1 MASPGTES
9 AMRSTT
15 KASTAPATQIPAP
28 KRPRKDNAEATRL
41 AILDAALEEF
51 SRQGF
56 GGARLETIAS
66 QAACA
71 KRMIY
76 YYFEHKEGLYLAVL
90 ERAYR
95 DIRSSELA
103 LDLHA
108 LHPIE
113 AIKQLAHATFDYH
126 ESHPAF
132 TRLVALENIQEGKF
146 ITKMAMIE
154 GVNQS
159 AIRELVDIL
168 QRGQQLGI
176 FRDDLNPVDLHM
188 VISAFCAFRVDHR
201 YTFSKLFGRDL
212 MDAELRVHHKD
223 LLVDTLMR
231 LLRAQSSTN

>member
-1 MASPGTES
+1 M
-9 AMRSTT
+9 
-15 KASTAPATQIPAP
+15 
-28 KRPRKDNAEATRL
+28 EA
-41 AILDAALEEF
+41 IAA
-51 SRQGF
+51 
-56 GGARLETIAS
+56 
-66 QAACA
+66 QAGCA

-95 DIRSSELA
+95 DIRNSELA

-108 LHPIE
+108 LDPAE
-113 AIKQLAHATFDYH
+113 AIRQLACASFDYH
-126 ESHPAF
+126 EAHPAF

-154 GVNQS
+154 DVNHS
-159 AIRELVDIL
+159 AIKELADIL
-168 QRGQQLGI
+168 ARGQAQEL
-176 FRDDLNPVDLHM
+176 FREDLAPVDVHM

-212 MDAELRVHHKD
+212 MDAQLRLHHKE

-231 LLRAQSSTN
+231 LLKRS

>member
-1 MASPGTES
+1 MSRPVKT
-9 AMRSTT
+9 
-15 KASTAPATQIPAP
+15 PAP
-28 KRPRKDNAEATRL
+28 SSQAKTPSSQEPRELRQPRDPRAEATREH
-41 AILDAALEEF
+41 ILDAALEEF

-56 GGARLETIAS
+56 AGARLEAIAA
-66 QAACA
+66 QAGCA

-95 DIRSSELA
+95 DIRESELA

-108 LHPIE
+108 LDPAD
-113 AIKQLAHATFDYH
+113 AIRQLAFASFDYH
-126 ESHPAF
+126 EAHPAF

-154 GVNQS
+154 DVNHS
-159 AIRELVDIL
+159 AIKELADIL
-168 QRGQQLGI
+168 ARGQAQQL
-176 FRDDLNPVDLHM
+176 FRDDLAPVDLHM

-212 MDAELRVHHKD
+212 MDAQLRLHHKE

-231 LLRAQSSTN
+231 LLKRD

>member
-1 MASPGTES
+1 MPSPTKIS
-9 AMRSTT
+9 ATDP
-15 KASTAPATQIPAP
+15 STAPR
-28 KRPRKDNAEATRL
+28 RPRKDNAEATRE

-56 GGARLETIAS
+56 GGARLETIATHAS
-66 QAACA
+66 CA

-76 YYFEHKEGLYLAVL
+76 YYFEHKEGLYLTVL

-95 DIRSSELA
+95 DIRNAELA
-103 LDLHA
+103 LDLHE
-108 LHPIE
+108 LHPVE
-113 AIKQLAHATFDYH
+113 AIRQLAYATFDYH

-146 ITKMAMIE
+146 IAKMSMIE
-154 GVNQS
+154 DVNHS
-159 AIRELVDIL
+159 AIKELIDIL
-168 QRGQQLGI
+168 QRGQAQGL

-212 MDAELRVHHKD
+212 MDAELRVHHKE

-231 LLRAQSSTN
+231 LLSPGRSAPDAS